1 MGNSQNLLTFG
12 TFAATFLQMQ
22 VIMRAEE
29 EKERLLTLLEREVE
43 ASRTDC

>member
-1 MGNSQNLLTFG
+1 MGNSQNLLAFG

-22 VIMRAEE
+22 VIIRAE